1 MALLDDTMEPA
12 TGQIMEGNRHPA
24 YFRFLIP
31 LLPKRNFFTF
41 ISCVAI
47 RTVDVFCIPRLV
59 A

>member
-12 TGQIMEGNRHPA
+12 IGEIMEGNRHPA

-47 RTVDVFCIPRLV
+47 RIVVVF
-59 A
+59 